1 MTTGELFLAIE
12 EWGKERNIIS
22 PENRGRQALK
32 VMEEVGETMA
42 ALARGN
48 RAELKDG
55 IGDSIVTLIILAAQ
69 SGLSAH
75 DCLHS
80 AYNEIKD
87 RKGKTVD
94 GVFIKVMRAFL
105 IELYGDHDEE
115 GLLFADGF
123 DDAIIGICPNS
134 LRIVYSRSKVIEIL
148 SEDMSTEDAVDYAE
162 YNTFNAYV
170 GEKTPIWVEDLRW

>member
-12 EWGKERNIIS
+12 DWAEQRNIIS

-48 RAELKDG
+48 HAELKDG

-69 SGLSAH
+69 SGFSAH

-94 GVFIKVMRAFL
+94 GVFIK
-105 IELYGDHDEE
+105 EQ
-115 GLLFADGF
+115 
-123 DDAIIGICPNS
+123 
-134 LRIVYSRSKVIEIL
+134 
-148 SEDMSTEDAVDYAE
+148 
-162 YNTFNAYV
+162 
-170 GEKTPIWVEDLRW
+170 

>member
-48 RAELKDG
+48 HAELKDG

-69 SGLSAH
+69 SGLQRTRLPPFCIQR
-75 DCLHS
+75 DQ
-80 AYNEIKD
+80 
-87 RKGKTVD
+87 GPQ
-94 GVFIKVMRAFL
+94 G
-105 IELYGDHDEE
+105 
-115 GLLFADGF
+115 
-123 DDAIIGICPNS
+123 
-134 LRIVYSRSKVIEIL
+134 
-148 SEDMSTEDAVDYAE
+148 
-162 YNTFNAYV
+162 
-170 GEKTPIWVEDLRW
+170 

>member
-12 EWGKERNIIS
+12 EWAEERNIIS

-42 ALARGN
+42 ALARG
-48 RAELKDG
+48 RKRDELKDG

-94 GVFIKVMRAFL
+94 GVFIK
-105 IELYGDHDEE
+105 E
-115 GLLFADGF
+115 
-123 DDAIIGICPNS
+123 
-134 LRIVYSRSKVIEIL
+134 
-148 SEDMSTEDAVDYAE
+148 
-162 YNTFNAYV
+162 
-170 GEKTPIWVEDLRW
+170 

>member
-1 MTTGELFLAIE
+1 MKPSDHLSYFAEHPVIKNKKQTKKMTTGELFLAIE
-12 EWGKERNIIS
+12 EWGNERNIIS
-22 PENRGRQALK
+22 PENRSRQALK

-48 RAELKDG
+48 HTELKDG

-69 SGLSAH
+69 SGFSAH

-94 GVFIKVMRAFL
+94 GVFIK
-105 IELYGDHDEE
+105 E
-115 GLLFADGF
+115 
-123 DDAIIGICPNS
+123 
-134 LRIVYSRSKVIEIL
+134 
-148 SEDMSTEDAVDYAE
+148 
-162 YNTFNAYV
+162 
-170 GEKTPIWVEDLRW
+170 